1 MRRHFRISR
10 IVLQPATSETFAF
23 RMDSQLDNPK
33 RKPLVTVE
41 FQTEVDIATGN
52 RERRMFVKM
61 YFDARDSGLL
71 AALPDEL
78 WKTLC
83 CLATYMDENGNCYP
97 SQARLAS
104 DLGIRREHMN
114 KRIKRLLAFRFHG
127 EPVIT
132 MTKSRESKRGGSRW
146 ANNIY
151 RLRSITG
158 LAMFAE
164 ADALNPQMEA
174 DRASVLPQG
183 HIESASS
190 VCAEGH
196 TEVQKSRPVCDS
208 LCDPRGHTN
217 QIEPDRTKTLNVNGF
232 RKALSEGQ
240 TANGSLSAAETI
252 RVGSLVIEMLDV
264 CRDKHSRGF
273 YRLVAQKV
281 PEELIRAALSETKY
295 QDRMGRIT
303 KSRGAFFT
311 DQLRRLARERGIELV
326 LKMPAQNGKCGA
338 RQST

>member
-1 MRRHFRISR
+1 MN
-10 IVLQPATSETFAF
+10 
-23 RMDSQLDNPK
+23 SQSGNPK

-41 FQTEVDIATGN
+41 FQTEVDVATGN
-52 RERRMFVKM
+52 REKRMFVKM

-83 CLATYMDENGNCYP
+83 CLATYMDEDGNCYP
-97 SQARLAS
+97 SQARLAT
-104 DLGIRREHMN
+104 DLSIRREHMN

-127 EPVIT
+127 QPVIT
-132 MTKSRESKRGGSRW
+132 MTKSRESRRGGSRW
-146 ANNIY
+146 ANNVY
-151 RLRSITG
+151 RLRPITG
-158 LAMFAE
+158 LAMFEENDRLNLE
-164 ADALNPQMEA
+164 APAGVNQI
-174 DRASVLPQG
+174 SVLPHG
-183 HIESASS
+183 HIEPPSS

-196 TEVQKSRPVCDS
+196 TEMPKSRPVCDPLCDS

-217 QIEPDRTKTLNVNGF
+217 QIELEGSKTLNVNGF
-232 RKALSEGQ
+232 KNSPPEAHA
-240 TANGSLSAAETI
+240 ANNSLPAAEEIRIGSLI
-252 RVGSLVIEMLDV
+252 IEMLEV
-264 CRDKHSRGF
+264 CRDKHSRAF

-311 DQLRRLARERGIELV
+311 DQLQRLARQRDIELS
-326 LKMPAQNGKCGA
+326 LKIAARRKPDAAQRRSGSI
-338 RQST
+338 QS

>member
-10 IVLQPATSETFAF
+10 IVLQPATSQTFAF
-23 RMDSQLDNPK
+23 RMDSQLDNRN

-71 AALPDEL
+71 AALTDEL

-104 DLGIRREHMN
+104 DLSIRREHMN
-114 KRIKRLLAFRFHG
+114 KRIKRLLAFRFQG

-146 ANNIY
+146 ANNVY
-151 RLRSITG
+151 RLRPITG
-158 LAMFAE
+158 LAIFAE
-164 ADALNPQMEA
+164 ADALNPESQMEA
-174 DRASVLPQG
+174 DRASLLPQG
-183 HIESASS
+183 HIERASS

-196 TEVQKSRPVCDS
+196 TEMQKSRPVCDS
-208 LCDPRGHTN
+208 LCDSLCDPRGHAN

-240 TANGSLSAAETI
+240 TANGSLSAAEKI

-273 YRLVAQKV
+273 YRLVAQNV
-281 PEELIRAALSETKY
+281 PEELIRAALSETRY

-311 DQLRRLARERGIELV
+311 DQLRRLARERGIELGV
-326 LKMPAQNGKCGA
+326 
-338 RQST
+338 

>member
-1 MRRHFRISR
+1 MYQRASPP
-10 IVLQPATSETFAF
+10 VTSKTFTVNV
-23 RMDSQLDNPK
+23 DSQLDNPK

-41 FQTEVDIATGN
+41 FQTEVDLATGD

-71 AALPDEL
+71 AALPDDL

-83 CLATYMDENGNCYP
+83 CLATYIDEDGNCFP

-132 MTKSRESKRGGSRW
+132 VTKSRESKRGGSRW
-146 ANNIY
+146 ANNVY
-151 RLRSITG
+151 RLRPISG

-164 ADALNPQMEA
+164 EDAPNLESKLQA
-174 DRASVLPQG
+174 HRTSVLPQG
-183 HIESASS
+183 HIEFASS
-190 VCAEGH
+190 VSAEGH
-196 TEVQKSRPVCDS
+196 TEVPKSRPVCDPLCDS
-208 LCDPRGHTN
+208 LCDPGGHTN

-232 RKALSEGQ
+232 KTSHSQEQ
-240 TANGSLSAAETI
+240 TTNERLLAADEI
-252 RVGSLVIEMLDV
+252 RIGGLVIEMLEV
-264 CRDKHSRGF
+264 CRDEHSRPF
-273 YRLVAQKV
+273 YRLVAQNV
-281 PEELIRAALSETKY
+281 PEELIRAALSETRY

-311 DQLRRLARERGIELV
+311 DQLQRLARDRGMELRLERT
-326 LKMPAQNGKCGA
+326 KAH
-338 RQST
+338 

>member
-1 MRRHFRISR
+1 
-10 IVLQPATSETFAF
+10 
-23 RMDSQLDNPK
+23 MDSQLDNPK

-41 FQTEVDIATGN
+41 FQTEIDVATGN
-52 RERRMFVKM
+52 REKRMFVKM
-61 YFDARDSGLL
+61 YFDARDSRLL
-71 AALPDEL
+71 AALPDDL

-146 ANNIY
+146 ANNVY
-151 RLRSITG
+151 RLRPITG

-164 ADALNPQMEA
+164 EDALNLESQMEV
-174 DRASVLPQG
+174 DQTSVLPQG
-183 HIESASS
+183 HIELASS
-190 VCAEGH
+190 VWAEGH
-196 TEVQKSRPVCDS
+196 TEMLQSRPVCDS
-208 LCDPRGHTN
+208 LCDPKGHTN
-217 QIEPDRTKTLNVNGF
+217 QIEPDRSKTFNVNGF
-232 RKALSEGQ
+232 KKSHSEDQ
-240 TANGSLSAAETI
+240 TTNDRLLAAEEI
-252 RVGSLVIEMLDV
+252 RVGSLVIEMLEV

-273 YRLVAQKV
+273 YRLVAQNV
-281 PEELIRAALSETKY
+281 PEEVIRAALSETRY

-311 DQLRRLARERGIELV
+311 DQLRRLARERGMEFNLITN
-326 LKMPAQNGKCGA
+326 KANWQG
-338 RQST
+338 

>member
-1 MRRHFRISR
+1 MTSKRMGGGFVSAGIPA
-10 IVLQPATSETFAF
+10 QPATSKIFTF
-23 RMDSQLDNPK
+23 RVNSQLDNLK

-41 FQTEVDIATGN
+41 FQTEVDLATGD

-83 CLATYMDENGNCYP
+83 CLATYMDEDGSCYP

-114 KRIKRLLAFRFHG
+114 KRIKRLIAFRFHG

-132 MTKSRESKRGGSRW
+132 MTKNRERKRGGSRW

-151 RLRSITG
+151 RLRPITG

-164 ADALNPQMEA
+164 EDARNLESQTDA
-174 DRASVLPQG
+174 GLTSVLPQG
-183 HIESASS
+183 HIELASS

-196 TEVQKSRPVCDS
+196 TEMPKSRAVCDS

-217 QIEPDRTKTLNVNGF
+217 QIEPDRSKTFNVNGF
-232 RKALSEGQ
+232 KKSHSEDQ
-240 TANGSLSAAETI
+240 TTNDRLLAAEEI
-252 RVGSLVIEMLDV
+252 RVASLVIEMLEV
-264 CRDKHSRGF
+264 CRDQHSRGF
-273 YRLVAQKV
+273 YRLVAQNV

-295 QDRMGRIT
+295 QYRMGRIT

-311 DQLRRLARERGIELV
+311 DQLQRLAGERGLELN
-326 LKMPAQNGKCGA
+326 LA
-338 RQST
+338 RYKGNW

>member
-1 MRRHFRISR
+1 
-10 IVLQPATSETFAF
+10 
-23 RMDSQLDNPK
+23 
-33 RKPLVTVE
+33 
-41 FQTEVDIATGN
+41 
-52 RERRMFVKM
+52 M

-146 ANNIY
+146 ANNVY
-151 RLRSITG
+151 RLRPITG

-164 ADALNPQMEA
+164 ADALNPESQMEA
-174 DRASVLPQG
+174 DRTSVLPQG
-183 HIESASS
+183 HIELAGS

-196 TEVQKSRPVCDS
+196 TEMPKSRPVCDS

-217 QIEPDRTKTLNVNGF
+217 QIEPDRTKTLNVNGL
-232 RKALSEGQ
+232 KKSLSEGQ
-240 TANGSLSAAETI
+240 TANGSLRVAEEI
-252 RVGSLVIEMLDV
+252 RVGSLVLEMLDV
-264 CRDKHSRGF
+264 CRDRHSRGF
-273 YRLVAQKV
+273 YRLVAQNI

-295 QDRMGRIT
+295 QYRMGRIT

-311 DQLRRLARERGIELV
+311 DQLRRLARERGIELGV
-326 LKMPAQNGKCGA
+326 
-338 RQST
+338 

>member
-1 MRRHFRISR
+1 
-10 IVLQPATSETFAF
+10 
-23 RMDSQLDNPK
+23 MDSQLDNPK

-41 FQTEVDIATGN
+41 FQTEIDVATGN
-52 RERRMFVKM
+52 REQRMFVKM

-83 CLATYMDENGNCYP
+83 CLATYMDEDGNCYP

-104 DLGIRREHMN
+104 DLSIRREHMN

-127 EPVIT
+127 APVIT

-146 ANNIY
+146 ANNVY
-151 RLRSITG
+151 RLRPITG

-164 ADALNPQMEA
+164 EPAPSLESRMEA
-174 DRASVLPQG
+174 DQISVLPQG
-183 HIESASS
+183 HIELASS
-190 VCAEGH
+190 VFAEGH
-196 TEVQKSRPVCDS
+196 TEMPKSGPLCDS

-217 QIEPDRTKTLNVNGF
+217 QIEPDRSKTLNVNGF
-232 RKALSEGQ
+232 KKSHSEGQ
-240 TANGSLSAAETI
+240 MANGSLRAAEEI
-252 RVGSLVIEMLDV
+252 RVGSLVLEMLDL

-273 YRLVAQKV
+273 YRLVAQNI
-281 PEELIRAALSETKY
+281 PEELIRTALSETRY
-295 QDRMGRIT
+295 QDRMGRIK

-311 DQLRRLARERGIELV
+311 DQLQRLARERGMELN
-326 LKMPAQNGKCGA
+326 LA
-338 RQST
+338 RYNAN

>member
-1 MRRHFRISR
+1 
-10 IVLQPATSETFAF
+10 
-23 RMDSQLDNPK
+23 MDSQLDNPK

-41 FQTEVDIATGN
+41 FQTEVDIATGD

-146 ANNIY
+146 ANNVY
-151 RLRSITG
+151 RLRPITG

-164 ADALNPQMEA
+164 QM
-174 DRASVLPQG
+174 R
-183 HIESASS
+183 
-190 VCAEGH
+190 
-196 TEVQKSRPVCDS
+196 
-208 LCDPRGHTN
+208 
-217 QIEPDRTKTLNVNGF
+217 
-232 RKALSEGQ
+232 
-240 TANGSLSAAETI
+240 
-252 RVGSLVIEMLDV
+252 
-264 CRDKHSRGF
+264 
-273 YRLVAQKV
+273 
-281 PEELIRAALSETKY
+281 
-295 QDRMGRIT
+295 
-303 KSRGAFFT
+303 
-311 DQLRRLARERGIELV
+311 
-326 LKMPAQNGKCGA
+326 
-338 RQST
+338 